1 MADIYNNAWVQKRNI
16 LNELRANKLTLQE
29 VRFFSIYLSKINP
42 LDISTRFVR
51 FRLEDFQKI
60 MDFDTLNLT
69 QLRSAT
75 NSLLGKV
82 VNIPKENGRGYTA
95 FQLFKKCDIYQD
107 DFGEWYITIDAHDDA
122 LPLMFEF
129 KDKYFK
135 YRLYNALRLKSASHI
150 RMYEILKQYETLGK
164 REIAVSDL
172 QDMLG
177 VHYSRWER
185 FRTKVLDSSQ
195 QALRET
201 TDICFD
207 YERGKV
213 GNGGKWFT
221 IIFTI
226 HKNIPEDKNMILF
239 VDELEAHLHPQTAK
253 AIQLEVEMHQDLQQM
268 ICFAGDLTP
277 NEVKEIYYAMQ
288 EKGYADIFISFK
300 RLYQT
305 AVNNDPAD
313 LKKYVLGIIKNDVV
327 SKPTETTETTDPD
340 IEKYKVL
347 INRF

>member
-29 VRFFSIYLSKINP
+29 LRFFSIYLSKINP
-42 LDISTRFVR
+42 MDINTRVVR
-51 FRLEDFQKI
+51 FSLEDFQKI
-60 MDFDTLNLT
+60 MEFDTLNLNH
-69 QLRSAT
+69 LRTAT

-82 VNIPKENGRGYTA
+82 VNIPTENGGLDA
-95 FQLFKKCDIYQD
+95 FQLFKECKIDKD
-107 DFGEWYITIDAHDDA
+107 NNGNWFVDIDAHDKA

-150 RMYEILKQYETLGK
+150 RMYEILKQYESLGK

-195 QALRET
+195 QALKET

-207 YERGKV
+207 YNRGRV
-213 GNGGKWFT
+213 GNGGKWLT

-226 HKNIPEDKNMILF
+226 RENIPEDKNMILF
-239 VDELEAHLHPQTAK
+239 VDELECTLHNTLELNKPEPPIKRNTDIETILDLYPQFTDRDITAIYNRI
-253 AIQLEVEMHQDLQQM
+253 IQLQPDKGQYGTARIDYFKSVYDDAARQEQKNGTKINDYTAYIIKMLDKRLQ
-268 ICFAGDLTP
+268 AGDEP
-277 NEVKEIYYAMQ
+277 
-288 EKGYADIFISFK
+288 
-300 RLYQT
+300 
-305 AVNNDPAD
+305 
-313 LKKYVLGIIKNDVV
+313 
-327 SKPTETTETTDPD
+327 
-340 IEKYKVL
+340 
-347 INRF
+347 

>member
-42 LDISTRFVR
+42 MDINTRVVR
-51 FRLEDFQKI
+51 FSLEDFQKI

-107 DFGEWYITIDAHDDA
+107 DFGKWYITIDAHDDA

-150 RMYEILKQYETLGK
+150 RMYEILKQYESLGK
-164 REIAVSDL
+164 REIVVSDL

-207 YERGKV
+207 YNRGRV
-213 GNGGKWFT
+213 GNGGKWLT

-226 HKNIPEDKNMILF
+226 RKNIPEDKNMILF
-239 VDELEAHLHPQTAK
+239 VDELECTLHNTK
-253 AIQLEVEMHQDLQQM
+253 ALELNKPEPP
-268 ICFAGDLTP
+268 I
-277 NEVKEIYYAMQ
+277 
-288 EKGYADIFISFK
+288 K
-300 RLYQT
+300 RNT
-305 AVNNDPAD
+305 
-313 LKKYVLGIIKNDVV
+313 
-327 SKPTETTETTDPD
+327 D
-340 IEKYKVL
+340 IETILDLYPQFTVEDIKSIYNRILKLQPDKGRYGTARVDYFKQIYDDVKML
-347 INRF
+347 ESHGNKIKSYVAYINKILDERIKDGDAE

>member
-1 MADIYNNAWVQKRNI
+1 MMADIYNNAWVQKRNI

-42 LDISTRFVR
+42 MDINTRVVR
-51 FRLEDFQKI
+51 FSLEDFQKI

-107 DFGEWYITIDAHDDA
+107 DFGKWYITIDAHDDA

-150 RMYEILKQYETLGK
+150 RMYEILKQYESLGK
-164 REIAVSDL
+164 REIVVSDL

-207 YERGKV
+207 YNRGRV
-213 GNGGKWFT
+213 GNGGKWLT

-226 HKNIPEDKNMILF
+226 RKNIPEDKNMILF
-239 VDELEAHLHPQTAK
+239 VDELECTLHNTKALELNKPEPPIKRNTDIETILDLYPQFTDKDVTAIYNRI
-253 AIQLEVEMHQDLQQM
+253 IQLQPDKGQYGTARIDYFKSVYDDAARQEQKNGTKINDYTAYIIKMLDKRLQ
-268 ICFAGDLTP
+268 AGDEP
-277 NEVKEIYYAMQ
+277 
-288 EKGYADIFISFK
+288 
-300 RLYQT
+300 
-305 AVNNDPAD
+305 
-313 LKKYVLGIIKNDVV
+313 
-327 SKPTETTETTDPD
+327 
-340 IEKYKVL
+340 
-347 INRF
+347 

>member
-135 YRLYNALRLKSASHI
+135 LIAS
-150 RMYEILKQYETLGK
+150 
-164 REIAVSDL
+164 
-172 QDMLG
+172 
-177 VHYSRWER
+177 
-185 FRTKVLDSSQ
+185 
-195 QALRET
+195 
-201 TDICFD
+201 C
-207 YERGKV
+207 
-213 GNGGKWFT
+213 
-221 IIFTI
+221 
-226 HKNIPEDKNMILF
+226 
-239 VDELEAHLHPQTAK
+239 
-253 AIQLEVEMHQDLQQM
+253 
-268 ICFAGDLTP
+268 
-277 NEVKEIYYAMQ
+277 IYY
-288 EKGYADIFISFK
+288 
-300 RLYQT
+300 
-305 AVNNDPAD
+305 
-313 LKKYVLGIIKNDVV
+313 IKW
-327 SKPTETTETTDPD
+327 S
-340 IEKYKVL
+340 
-347 INRF
+347 

>member
-1 MADIYNNAWVQKRNI
+1 MMADIYNNAWVQKRNI

-29 VRFFSIYLSKINP
+29 LRFFSIYLSKINP
-42 LDISTRFVR
+42 MDINTRVVR
-51 FRLEDFQKI
+51 FSLEDFQKI
-60 MDFDTLNLT
+60 MEFDTLNLNH
-69 QLRSAT
+69 LRTAT

-82 VNIPKENGRGYTA
+82 VNIPTENGGLDA
-95 FQLFKKCDIYQD
+95 FQLFKECKIDKD
-107 DFGEWYITIDAHDDA
+107 NNGNWFVDIDAHDKA

-150 RMYEILKQYETLGK
+150 RMYEILKQYESLGK

-195 QALRET
+195 QALKET

-207 YERGKV
+207 YNRGRV
-213 GNGGKWFT
+213 GNGGKWLT

-226 HKNIPEDKNMILF
+226 RENIPEDKNMILF
-239 VDELEAHLHPQTAK
+239 VDELECTLHNTLELNKPEPPIKRNTDIETILDLYPQFTDRDITAIYNRI
-253 AIQLEVEMHQDLQQM
+253 IQLQPDKGQYGTARIDYFKSVYDDAARQEQKNGTKINDYTAYIIKMLDKRLQ
-268 ICFAGDLTP
+268 AGDA
-277 NEVKEIYYAMQ
+277 E
-288 EKGYADIFISFK
+288 
-300 RLYQT
+300 
-305 AVNNDPAD
+305 
-313 LKKYVLGIIKNDVV
+313 
-327 SKPTETTETTDPD
+327 
-340 IEKYKVL
+340 
-347 INRF
+347 